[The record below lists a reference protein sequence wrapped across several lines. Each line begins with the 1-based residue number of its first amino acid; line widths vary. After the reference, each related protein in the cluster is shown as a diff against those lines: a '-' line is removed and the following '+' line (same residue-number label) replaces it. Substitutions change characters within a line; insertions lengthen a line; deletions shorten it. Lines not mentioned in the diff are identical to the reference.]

1 MSYYLTLGN
10 KRMKKDDNRYRK
22 AIKNYTS
29 STSVSNIVSA
39 IQKILLQF
47 GATGI
52 GFEYSNNGLITGI
65 MFKIEDKDGNSRA
78 VKVPSQWEKC
88 KEVLVQQGYYK
99 SDEQAYRT
107 ALANIRD
114 WLDAQLALLQTDMV
128 EFRQIFLPYMTNMQG
143 QTVYEYLEQTKYK
156 LLENSNS

>member
-1 MSYYLTLGN
+1 ME
-10 KRMKKDDNRYRK
+10 KEKYRK

-29 STSVSNIVSA
+29 SIPVSRIVSS

-52 GFEYSNNGLITGI
+52 GFEYDNNGQIKGI

-88 KEVLVQQGYYK
+88 KEVLIQQGYYK

-107 ALANIRD
+107 ALANVRD
-114 WLDAQLALLQTDMV
+114 WLDSQLALLQTDMV
-128 EFRQIFLPYMTNMQG
+128 EFKQIFLPYMTNMEG
-143 QTVYEYLEQTKYK
+143 KTVYEYLEETKYK
-156 LLENSNS
+156 MLENKPN